1 MRDSQSPV
9 AIVTGAGSGIGKA
22 TARLLGER
30 GYRIVLVG
38 RHKATLQSTAETLD
52 ADALILPAD
61 LGSPAQARELP
72 EQVANAWGRLDV
84 LINNAGIAPLMPIEA
99 HSPAILEKLYRV
111 NTLAP
116 AILIASAWPMLIEA
130 AKTPAPANPTTT
142 PTTGPTT
149 GPTTN
154 PTTSPVIV
162 NISSMA
168 TTDPFPGFFGYASSK
183 AALNLMARSCALE
196 GKEHSIRAFAVAPGA
211 VETPLLRSIL
221 SPEQLPQ
228 SACLAPEDV
237 ARVVL
242 ACVRG
247 EHDTQNGETIVVPS
261 P

>member
-1 MRDSQSPV
+1 MQTQTMRDSQSPV

-72 EQVANAWGRLDV
+72 EQVAKAWGRLDV

-99 HSPAILEKLYRV
+99 HSPETLEELYRV

-130 AKTPAPANPTTT
+130 AKNPATATPTTT
-142 PTTGPTT
+142 PTPG
-149 GPTTN
+149 
-154 PTTSPVIV
+154 PVIV

-168 TTDPFPGFFGYASSK
+168 TDDPFPGFFGYASSK
-183 AALNLMARSCALE
+183 AALNLMAKSCALE
-196 GKEHSIRAFAVAPGA
+196 GKDHNIRAFAVAPGA

-221 SPEQLPQ
+221 GPEQLPQ

-237 ARVVL
+237 AKVVV
-242 ACVRG
+242 ACVLGQR
-247 EHDTQNGETIVVPS
+247 DNDNGSTIFVPS